1 MNELSIA
8 VPTVEQVNLEHQLAN
23 NKANEA
29 VQHAVNCGLM
39 LLQIKATKQHGEW
52 LPWLNAEID
61 SGRLHIRTAQARVYM
76 RLASNVQRAVHLE
89 NTSIRQALEMLS
101 DKEPETDRQVEIDL
115 LNEEKAKV
123 EIDKERWREQAIA
136 AKKAKDESE

>member
-1 MNELSIA
+1 M
-8 VPTVEQVNLEHQLAN
+8 
-23 NKANEA
+23 
-29 VQHAVNCGLM
+29 VQAKLLM

-101 DKEPETDRQVEIDL
+101 DKEPETDRQIE
-115 LNEEKAKV
+115 AK
-123 EIDKERWREQAIA
+123 
-136 AKKAKDESE
+136 

>member
-1 MNELSIA
+1 
-8 VPTVEQVNLEHQLAN
+8 
-23 NKANEA
+23 
-29 VQHAVNCGLM
+29 M

-61 SGRLHIRTAQARVYM
+61 SGRLHVCVRRTQKYM
-76 RLASNVQRAVHLE
+76 QIASNTPRGAHLE
-89 NTSIRQALEMLS
+89 NSSIRQALEALS
-101 DKEPETDRQVEIDL
+101 DKEPEPDRQVEIDL

-136 AKKAKDESE
+136 AKKAKDESEQRLLTAQAEAAKLRQD